1 MQLSH
6 KAITDFKWI
15 YLEKF
20 NQQLSDE
27 EANKLGVELLEFF
40 KLIYKP
46 IPKNEYE
53 NFKKAQ

>member
-6 KAITDFKWI
+6 KAITDFKQI
-15 YLEKF
+15 YLRKF
-20 NQQLSDE
+20 SQQLSDE

-46 IPKNEYE
+46 IPKTNYE
-53 NFKKAQ
+53 HFKKVK